1 MWIDKGNFDML
12 LSKDKS
18 GGVFPTL
25 EEELVIELIVDYNS
39 LDGKQKKLLPTLT
52 SDFKVAVS
60 EKSRPPK
67 TLKHRLVKYRNFE
80 KKDIIPLIKD
90 IMHEKDRDKVLA
102 DLIEYDISPIVI
114 SLWLARIFSQTC
126 DSFKILLEAETYI
139 YSKVTYYVLISS
151 YRPTSERLK
160 FSFPKKLR

>member
-1 MWIDKGNFDML
+1 MWIDGDNFGIL

-39 LDGKQKKLLPTLT
+39 LDGKQKKILPTLT
-52 SDFKVAVS
+52 SEFKVAVS
-60 EKSRPPK
+60 EKSRPAK
-67 TLKHRLVKYRNFE
+67 ALKHRLVKYRNFE

-90 IMHEKDRDKVLA
+90 IMREKDRDKVLA

-114 SLWLARIFSQTC
+114 SLWLMRIFTQTS
-126 DSFKILLEAETYI
+126 DSFKILLQAEKYI
-139 YSKVTYYVLISS
+139 YSKNSYYVLISS
-151 YRPTSERLK
+151 YQPTGESLK